1 MLNKKQLVIKIVL
14 KRLWYLVFGIIVI
27 AMAVQLYLLKG
38 TPSQPLNMHRLR
50 SDVSYTDTPT
60 LLIPGQGGNTITFDT
75 FIKRAQN
82 QNIAQS
88 AMVVRVSPT
97 GQVRV
102 KGSLKG
108 KKNPVIQILYD
119 WNYNVSFEPEMHQL
133 TQVLIVLNRQYHV
146 KKLNIV
152 AHSYGGTE
160 FLHAYLGNVK
170 LQKKLSFQKIVLLGV
185 PVEESFGVN
194 TKYTAWLFK
203 KSRDAE
209 FKKLLRQVKKAQF
222 SKDEAIYNIMG
233 KEADQKTDG
242 EVPNIQ
248 SQMMA
253 TLFKNT
259 SVKYVQRWYPK
270 TSHRQL
276 HEKKA
281 ILKYVMQILWGK

>member
-160 FLHAYLGNVK
+160 FLHAYLGNAK

>member
-108 KKNPVIQILYD
+108 KKNPIIQILYD
-119 WNYNVSFEPEMHQL
+119 WNYNVSFKPEMHQL

-160 FLHAYLGNVK
+160 FLHAYLGNAK

-194 TKYTAWLFK
+194 TKYTVWLFK

-209 FKKLLRQVKKAQF
+209 FKKLLCQVKKAQF

>member
-75 FIKRAQN
+75 FIKRAQS

-108 KKNPVIQILYD
+108 KKNPIIQILYD
-119 WNYNVSFEPEMHQL
+119 WNYNVSFKPEMHQL

-160 FLHAYLGNVK
+160 FLHAYLGNAK

>member
-108 KKNPVIQILYD
+108 KKNPIIQILYD
-119 WNYNVSFEPEMHQL
+119 WNYNVSFKPEMHQL

-160 FLHAYLGNVK
+160 FLHAYLGNAK

-194 TKYTAWLFK
+194 TKYTAWLFR

>member
-160 FLHAYLGNVK
+160 FLHAYLGNAK

-222 SKDEAIYNIMG
+222 LKDEAIYNIMG

>member
-14 KRLWYLVFGIIVI
+14 KQLWYLVFGIIVI

-108 KKNPVIQILYD
+108 KKNPIIQILYD

-160 FLHAYLGNVK
+160 FLHAYLGNAK

-222 SKDEAIYNIMG
+222 LKDEAIYNIMG

>member
-88 AMVVRVSPT
+88 VMVVRVSPT

-160 FLHAYLGNVK
+160 FLHAYLGNAK

>member
-14 KRLWYLVFGIIVI
+14 KRVWYLVFGIIII

-38 TPSQPLNMHRLR
+38 TPSQPLNMHQLR

-60 LLIPGQGGNTITFDT
+60 LLIPGQGGNTITFNT

-82 QNIAQS
+82 ENIAQS

-108 KKNPVIQILYD
+108 KKNPLIQILYD
-119 WNYNVSFEPEMHQL
+119 WNYNVSFKPQMHQL
-133 TQVLIVLNRQYHV
+133 TQVLIVLHQRYHV
-146 KKLNIV
+146 KCLNIV

-160 FLHAYLGNVK
+160 FLHAYLSNQR
-170 LQKKLSFQKIVLLGV
+170 LQKEIAFQKIVLLGV
-185 PVEESFGVN
+185 PVEESFGTN

-209 FKKLLRQVKKAQF
+209 FKQLLRQVKKARF
-222 SKDEAIYNIMG
+222 AKNEAVYNIMG

-259 SVKYVQRWYPK
+259 PVKYVQRWYPK
-270 TSHRQL
+270 TTHRQL

-281 ILKYVMQILWGK
+281 ILDYVMQTLWGK

>member
-38 TPSQPLNMHRLR
+38 TPSQSLNMHRLR

-108 KKNPVIQILYD
+108 KKNPIIQILYD
-119 WNYNVSFEPEMHQL
+119 WNYNVSFKPEMHQL

-160 FLHAYLGNVK
+160 FLHAYLGNAK

>member
-1 MLNKKQLVIKIVL
+1 MIKIVL

-108 KKNPVIQILYD
+108 KKNPIIQILYD
-119 WNYNVSFEPEMHQL
+119 WNYNVSFKPEMHQL

-160 FLHAYLGNVK
+160 FLHAYLGNAK

>member
-1 MLNKKQLVIKIVL
+1 MQSKKRLVFKIML
-14 KRLWYLVFGIIVI
+14 KRLWYLLFGIMVI
-27 AMAVQLYLLKG
+27 AIAAQLYLLRG
-38 TPSQPLNMHRLR
+38 TPSQSLNMQHLK
-50 SDVSYTDTPT
+50 SDISYTNTPT

-108 KKNPVIQILYD
+108 KKNPIIQILYD
-119 WNYNVSFEPEMHQL
+119 WNYNVSFKPEMYQL

-160 FLHAYLGNVK
+160 FLHAYLGNAK
-170 LQKKLSFQKIVLLGV
+170 LQKKISFQKIVLLGV

-209 FKKLLRQVKKAQF
+209 FKKLLRQVKKVQF
-222 SKDEAIYNIMG
+222 SKGEAIYNIMG

-276 HEKKA
+276 HEKKV
-281 ILKYVMQILWGK
+281 ILSYVMQVLWGK